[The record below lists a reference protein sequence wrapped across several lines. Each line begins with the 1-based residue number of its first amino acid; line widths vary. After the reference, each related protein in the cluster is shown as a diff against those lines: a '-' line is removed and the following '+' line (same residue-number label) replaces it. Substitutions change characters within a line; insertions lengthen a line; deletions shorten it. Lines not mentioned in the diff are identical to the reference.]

1 MSFTILAVLIGA
13 IAAGFI
19 SGLSGFAFAMVSIS
33 IWAWVLAPK
42 LIAPLVVA
50 GALTAQLV
58 SLGSLRM
65 RIDWP
70 RLLPFLI
77 GGVAGVPFGIALLE
91 VIDLRVFRAVTGV
104 VLIIYCATTLLL
116 ASLPALHWGGRF
128 ADGASGF
135 AGGVMGGLAGLTGP
149 VPTLWC
155 NLRGWDKDTQRA
167 IFQSFNMVMQIIT
180 LAGYAWAG
188 QLDAAFWSMGV
199 LVLPAVLVPAWLGTM
214 LYTRLSDRVFR
225 RVILGLLLVSGV
237 LLVSSTL

>member
-13 IAAGFI
+13 VAAGFV

-65 RIDWP
+65 RVDW
-70 RLLPFLI
+70 RQLLPFLI
-77 GGVAGVPFGIALLE
+77 GGVIGVPFGIALLE
-91 VIDLRVFRAVTGV
+91 VVDLHIFRAVTGAA
-104 VLIIYCATTLLL
+104 LIVYCAGMLML
-116 ASLPALHWGGRF
+116 ASLPAIDWGGRF
-128 ADGASGF
+128 ADGISGL

-167 IFQSFNMVMQIIT
+167 IFQSFNLVMQVIT
-180 LAGYAWAG
+180 LVGYAWAG
-188 QLDAAFWSMGV
+188 QMTAEFAWLCL
-199 LVLPAVLVPAWLGTM
+199 LVLPAVLVPAWIGTQ
-214 LYTRLSDRVFR
+214 LYTRLSDQVFR
-225 RVILGLLLVSGV
+225 RIILGLLLVSGV
-237 LLVSSTL
+237 LLVSSSF

>member
-13 IAAGFI
+13 VAAGFV

-65 RIDWP
+65 RVDW
-70 RLLPFLI
+70 RQLLPFLI
-77 GGVAGVPFGIALLE
+77 GGVVGVPFGIALLE
-91 VIDLRVFRAVTGV
+91 VIDLRIFRAVTGAA
-104 VLIIYCATTLLL
+104 LIVYCAGMLML
-116 ASLPALHWGGRF
+116 ASLPAIHWGGRV
-128 ADGASGF
+128 ADGVSGL

-167 IFQSFNMVMQIIT
+167 IFQSFNLVMQVIT

-188 QLDAAFWSMGV
+188 QMTGEFGWLCL
-199 LVLPAVLVPAWLGTM
+199 LVLPAVLVPAWIGTL
-214 LYTRLSDRVFR
+214 LYTRLSDQVFR
-225 RVILGLLLVSGV
+225 RIILGLLLVSGV